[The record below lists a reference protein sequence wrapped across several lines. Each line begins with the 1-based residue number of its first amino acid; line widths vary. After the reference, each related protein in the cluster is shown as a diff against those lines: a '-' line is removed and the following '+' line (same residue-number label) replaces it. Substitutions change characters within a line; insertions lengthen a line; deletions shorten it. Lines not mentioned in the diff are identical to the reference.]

1 MSQTQRALAM
11 LALSLALVAATT
23 AVAAAAT
30 PPTPIQDP
38 HDRLLR
44 NQQAAQ
50 ADRTQAAVA
59 LARSMER
66 SFKLTA
72 AASPARIEDQHDRW
86 LRNQQDGQAERTTA
100 AVALARSMERTLT
113 PGPAT
118 PVVAAQP
125 GPAVPDAG
133 VDVTATVLLGLVSG
147 LVGGVAAIGGWILAT
162 RRHRPRPVPVN

>member
-1 MSQTQRALAM
+1 MSQTHRALAM

-30 PPTPIQDP
+30 PPTLIQDP

-66 SFKLTA
+66 SFKVT
-72 AASPARIEDQHDRW
+72 ASPARIEDQHDRW

-162 RRHRPRPVPVN
+162 RRHRPRPVPAS